1 MANMVNLLPGTLS
14 AELNEKHLRVHV
26 LYQTDAFAS
35 ELTQIE
41 ARVAMLFGLNLVPDG
56 NEE

>member
-1 MANMVNLLPGTLS
+1 MVSLLSGTLS
-14 AELNEKHLRVHV
+14 AELNEKHLRVHI

-56 NEE
+56 SEE

>member
-1 MANMVNLLPGTLS
+1 MVNLLPGTLS

-26 LYQTDAFAS
+26 LYQPDAFAS

-56 NEE
+56 SEE